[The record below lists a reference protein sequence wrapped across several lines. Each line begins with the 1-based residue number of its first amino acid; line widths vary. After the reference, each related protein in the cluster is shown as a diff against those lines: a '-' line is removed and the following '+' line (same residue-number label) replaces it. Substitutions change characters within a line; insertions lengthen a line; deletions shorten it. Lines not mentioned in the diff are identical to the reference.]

1 MSNDTGDFLKS
12 MNIATSGLRAQAGR
26 MRVISENI
34 ANADSTALTAGGE
47 PYRRK
52 ISTVTNSFNS
62 ELGANLV
69 KAGRTITDKSD
80 FRSQY
85 DPGNPNAD
93 KQGYVKLPNVDSL
106 VEIMDMREAQRSYE
120 ADLTVMDSTK
130 QMLSRTVDLLNK

>member
-1 MSNDTGDFLKS
+1 MDF
-12 MNIATSGLRAQAGR
+12 ATAMTVAASGMRTQTER
-26 MRVISENI
+26 MKVISENI
-34 ANADSTALTAGGE
+34 ANADSTSPTAGAD

-52 ISTVTNSFNS
+52 ISTVKSTFDR
-62 ELGANLV
+62 ELDANLV
-69 KAGRTITDKSD
+69 ESGKVVEDKSD

-120 ADLTVMDSTK
+120 ADLSVMDSTK
-130 QMLSRTVDLLNK
+130 QMMAKTVDLLNK

>member
-1 MSNDTGDFLKS
+1 MDFSTS
-12 MNIATSGLRAQAGR
+12 MAVAASGMRTQSERMKVIA
-26 MRVISENI
+26 ENI
-34 ANADSTALTAGGE
+34 ANADSTSPTPGGE

-93 KQGYVKLPNVDSL
+93 KQGYVKLPNVDPL
-106 VEIMDMREAQRSYE
+106 LEIMDMREAQRSYE
-120 ADLTVMDSTK
+120 ADLTIMDSTK
-130 QMLSRTVDLLNK
+130 QMLSRTVDLLK

>member
-1 MSNDTGDFLKS
+1 MDFSKS
-12 MNIATSGLRAQAGR
+12 MAVAASGMRAQTER
-26 MRVISENI
+26 MKTISENI
-34 ANADSTALTAGGE
+34 ANANSTSPIKGAD

-52 ISTVTNSFNS
+52 VATIQPDFDR
-62 ELGANLV
+62 ELDATMV
-69 KAGRTITDKSD
+69 KAGKPLADRSD

-120 ADLTVMDSTK
+120 ADLSVMESTK
-130 QMLSRTVDLLNK
+130 QMLVKTVDLLNK

>member
-1 MSNDTGDFLKS
+1 MDFSKS
-12 MNIATSGLRAQAGR
+12 MSVAASGMRAQSDR
-26 MRVISENI
+26 MKIIAENI
-34 ANADSTALTAGGE
+34 ANANSTSPVKGGE

-52 ISTVTNSFNS
+52 IATVQPTFDR
-62 ELGANLV
+62 ELDATLV
-69 KAGRTITDKSD
+69 TSGKPVPDKSD

-120 ADLTVMDSTK
+120 ANVNVIGVTRRMI
-130 QMLSRTVDLLNK
+130 QRTLDILKA

>member
-1 MSNDTGDFLKS
+1 MDFSKS
-12 MNIATSGLRAQAGR
+12 MAVAASGLRAQTDR
-26 MRVISENI
+26 MKVIAENI
-34 ANADSTALTAGGE
+34 ANANSTSPIKGAD

-52 ISTVTNSFNS
+52 I
-62 ELGANLV
+62 A
-69 KAGRTITDKSD
+69 TITPNFDRELDAPLVNAGKPLADKSD

-130 QMLSRTVDLLNK
+130 QMLAKTVDLLK

>member
-1 MSNDTGDFLKS
+1 MDFSKS
-12 MNIATSGLRAQAGR
+12 MAVAASGMRAQTDR
-26 MRVISENI
+26 MKTIAENI
-34 ANADSTALTAGGE
+34 ANASSTSPIKGAD

-52 ISTVTNSFNS
+52 IATIKPDFDR
-62 ELGANLV
+62 ELDATLV
-69 KAGRTITDKSD
+69 AAGKPIPDKSD

-120 ADLTVMDSTK
+120 ADLSVMESTK
-130 QMLSRTVDLLNK
+130 QMLVKTVDLLNK